1 MEKKLRVMV
10 DWTIDIFFNRDVTR
24 LKMFA
29 SEREEKKEKEGKLN
43 IEEQS
48 DKTAK
53 KEIIQ

>member
-29 SEREEKKEKEGKLN
+29 SEREEKKEKEDKLN